1 MKKAKYIK
9 IKFLMKGPNVPRNF
23 QHMPKYFRNII
34 RKKNPIAYDSY
45 YGILENNDQNKIGQN
60 SFQGSMIIRC
70 AKNEVFH

>member
-1 MKKAKYIK
+1 
-9 IKFLMKGPNVPRNF
+9 
-23 QHMPKYFRNII
+23 MPKYFRNII
-34 RKKNPIAYDSY
+34 RKKTPIVYDSY